1 MQMIGKDKQLH
12 DAVSRHALR
21 YPKGRLRLPRN
32 MKDPEMCG
40 RHSVT
45 KRCNLAPKTRPSS
58 PKHYCHQ
65 ADTMTIGLTLAGTDL
80 RNINYENTMF
90 I

>member
-1 MQMIGKDKQLH
+1 
-12 DAVSRHALR
+12 
-21 YPKGRLRLPRN
+21 

-65 ADTMTIGLTLAGTDL
+65 ADTLTIGLTLAGTQL
-80 RNINYENTMF
+80 RNVNYENTMF
-90 I
+90 IDAPYAFSVLINFDTQFTTHIHVR

>member
-1 MQMIGKDKQLH
+1 
-12 DAVSRHALR
+12 
-21 YPKGRLRLPRN
+21 

-45 KRCNLAPKTRPSS
+45 KRCNLAPKTRPSL

-65 ADTMTIGLTLAGTDL
+65 ADTLTIGLTLAGTEL
-80 RNINYENTMF
+80 RNVNYENMMF
-90 I
+90 IEAHYAFSVLINFDTQTLAIHVHKIA